1 MNVPNILT
9 VLRAVLVPVFVGVL
23 IYLDKFPV
31 ACGLIA
37 IAVFGITSLT
47 DMLDGKIARKFNLVT
62 TFGKVMDP
70 LADKFMVFMAMISL
84 TVKFFML
91 SSKVDGFTNEKVFAN
106 VLLWVTMIVVFREL
120 AVTSVRLV
128 SAQGGGGVIPA
139 NFFGKAKTVTQIIA
153 IIIVLLEYTVIVGS
167 DFKVNT
173 LWIVS
178 YIALFLMAFMTVASG
193 INYFAANAKYFKEK

>member
-153 IIIVLLEYTVIVGS
+153 IIIVLLEYTVIVG
-167 DFKVNT
+167 FGINT

-193 INYFAANAKYFKEK
+193 INYFAANAKYFKTK

>member
-9 VLRAVLVPVFVGVL
+9 ILRALLVPVFVGVL

-47 DMLDGKIARKFNLVT
+47 DMLDGKIARKYNLVT

-91 SSKVDGFTNEKVFAN
+91 SSKVNGFTNEKVFAN

-153 IIIVLLEYTVIVGS
+153 IIIVLLEYTVIVG
-167 DFKVNT
+167 FGINT
-173 LWIVS
+173 LWIAS
-178 YIALFLMAFMTVASG
+178 YISLFLMAFMTVASG
-193 INYFAANAKYFKEK
+193 INYFVLNAKYFKEK

>member
-9 VLRAVLVPVFVGVL
+9 ILRAVLVPVFVGVL
-23 IYLDKFPV
+23 IYLDKFPI

-91 SSKVDGFTNEKVFAN
+91 SSKVDGITNEKVFAN

-153 IIIVLLEYTVIVGS
+153 IIIILLEYTVIIG
-167 DFKVNT
+167 FGVNT
-173 LWIVS
+173 LWIASYVS
-178 YIALFLMAFMTVASG
+178 LLLMAFMTVASG
-193 INYFAANAKYFKEK
+193 INYFVANAKYFKAK

>member
-9 VLRAVLVPVFVGVL
+9 ILRAVLVPIFVGVL
-23 IYLDKFPV
+23 IYLDKFPI

-91 SSKVDGFTNEKVFAN
+91 SSGVDGITNEKVFAN

-153 IIIVLLEYTVIVGS
+153 IIIILLEYTVIIG
-167 DFKVNT
+167 FGVNT
-173 LWIVS
+173 LWIASYVS
-178 YIALFLMAFMTVASG
+178 LLLMAIMTVASG
-193 INYFAANAKYFKEK
+193 INYFAANAKYFKAK

>member
-9 VLRAVLVPVFVGVL
+9 ILRAVLVPVFVGVL

-70 LADKFMVFMAMISL
+70 LADKFMVFMKKIADYFDYLRKIIS
-84 TVKFFML
+84 
-91 SSKVDGFTNEKVFAN
+91 G
-106 VLLWVTMIVVFREL
+106 EL
-120 AVTSVRLV
+120 QYG
-128 SAQGGGGVIPA
+128 QGNSPF
-139 NFFGKAKTVTQIIA
+139 N
-153 IIIVLLEYTVIVGS
+153 
-167 DFKVNT
+167 
-173 LWIVS
+173 
-178 YIALFLMAFMTVASG
+178 
-193 INYFAANAKYFKEK
+193 

>member
-9 VLRAVLVPVFVGVL
+9 ILRAVLVPIFVGVL
-23 IYLDKFPV
+23 IYLDKFPI

-153 IIIVLLEYTVIVGS
+153 IIIILLEYTVNIG
-167 DFKVNT
+167 FGVNT

-178 YIALFLMAFMTVASG
+178 YVLLLLMAFMTVASG